1 MNNDLIIEKVIK
13 NVGVIYLN
21 RPEKINA
28 LNFEMINKIQEIL
41 EKWEKNESIR
51 VVLFDTLTK
60 KGFCSGGDLKELY
73 IDYIN
78 NDKCKVKNK
87 FFATEFEMDKYIAS
101 YTKPIVSH
109 WTGVVMGG
117 GIGLSINSDLIIS
130 DESVVWAMPE
140 TSLGFVPDVGVC
152 SFISTLPQALGQYVG
167 LTGSS
172 LESSD
177 LVKYNFA
184 DLYINSRDY
193 EKLIEKLF
201 ELSEIY
207 SGKDLIKELKDEGE
221 KYKLE
226 PGETFITKNLEK
238 IEKYFSKAS
247 IVEIYKSLENNL
259 DEDFARKT
267 YETLKEKSQLMLAVQ
282 FEKYF
287 VCKNLS
293 YSETVDLD
301 LKVLN
306 YSVEIGE
313 MQEGARSKVIDKDS
327 KPNWSVKF
335 IEDVNM
341 DEVKKLLGLKK
352 TYSETKNS

>member
-1 MNNDLIIEKVIK
+1 MVIEKVIK

-28 LNFEMINKIQEIL
+28 LNLEMINKIQEIL
-41 EKWEKNESIR
+41 ERWESDENIR

-78 NDKCKVKNK
+78 NDECKVKNK

-101 YTKPIVSH
+101 YKKPVVSH
-109 WTGVVMGG
+109 WTGIVMGG

-130 DESVVWAMPE
+130 DESVIWAMPE

-177 LVKYNFA
+177 LVNYGLA
-184 DLYINSRDY
+184 DLYINSRNY
-193 EKLIEKLF
+193 TKLVEKLF
-201 ELSEIY
+201 EFSEIY
-207 SGKDLIKELKDEGE
+207 SGKELIKKLKIEGR

-226 PGETFITKNLEK
+226 PRETSVTKSLEK
-238 IEKYFSKAS
+238 IEKYFSEES
-247 IVEIYKSLENNL
+247 VVEIYKILENNL

-267 YETLKEKSQLMLAVQ
+267 YEILKERSQLMLAVQ

-293 YSETVDLD
+293 YHETVDLD

-313 MQEGARSKVIDKDS
+313 MQEGARAKVIDKGS
-327 KPNWSVKF
+327 KPNWSTKS

-341 DEVKKLLGLKK
+341 DEVKKLLGLEK
-352 TYSETKNS
+352 TYSERKNS